1 MEKKYESFVEDF
13 RQQLMDITGYGEERI
28 FYKKK
33 EDYPPTEG
41 DRMFVRRV
49 EEEGISEVCALYVG
63 ELYEEY
69 KSGKSMDAI
78 IRSVI
83 QRMNGL
89 ERADFVARARE
100 LGDYDKIRRSLF
112 VRLLNIKKYEEEL
125 EDSVYRAVGDIALV
139 LYIQLGELEGM
150 TASMKVKKLMMDA
163 WKTNTDEV
171 FEGALLNTYFL
182 SPPRI
187 YCWEKMIFN
196 TRYVGENFMNILSD
210 YPIRK
215 DAVGN
220 CLSTV
225 RRTNGAVAVF
235 LPGVAERLS
244 CLLQGNFYLVFTSV
258 HEVMIHGEKTV
269 DPEDLKHVLADT
281 VRETTPEE
289 DFLTLNIYYYDRD
302 SGVFS
307 LCEEGEME

>member
-1 MEKKYESFVEDF
+1 
-13 RQQLMDITGYGEERI
+13 
-28 FYKKK
+28 
-33 EDYPPTEG
+33 
-41 DRMFVRRV
+41 
-49 EEEGISEVCALYVG
+49 
-63 ELYEEY
+63 
-69 KSGKSMDAI
+69 
-78 IRSVI
+78 
-83 QRMNGL
+83 
-89 ERADFVARARE
+89 
-100 LGDYDKIRRSLF
+100 
-112 VRLLNIKKYEEEL
+112 
-125 EDSVYRAVGDIALV
+125 
-139 LYIQLGELEGM
+139 
-150 TASMKVKKLMMDA
+150 
-163 WKTNTDEV
+163 
-171 FEGALLNTYFL
+171 
-182 SPPRI
+182 
-187 YCWEKMIFN
+187 
-196 TRYVGENFMNILSD
+196 MNILSD